1 MELKD
6 LICNCGYVAKNE
18 THFRLHKLSC
28 GKEVK
33 SKKEVA
39 QKQAETPIVDEKNEK
54 TTITLRNAIIINGKE
69 YSGTVEV
76 DSSLA
81 KELLYR
87 DDLRNESEARIT
99 KNINNTQ
106 TYLGDIKG

>member
-6 LICNCGYVAKNE
+6 LTCNCGYVAKNE
-18 THFRLHKLSC
+18 THLRLHKLSC

-33 SKKEVA
+33 SKTKVA
-39 QKQAETPIVDEKNEK
+39 EKRTETPIIDEKNEK
-54 TTITLRNAIIINGKE
+54 TTITLKNSIIINGKE

-76 DSSLA
+76 GSGLA

-87 DDLRNESEARIT
+87 DDLRSESEARIT

-106 TYLGDIKG
+106 LYLGDIKG